1 MIKMK
6 MDTPWYLASAGVVV
20 GLSKIYVGSK
30 VDKIGAK
37 H

>member
-20 GLSKIYVGSK
+20 GLSKIYLSSNF
-30 VDKIGAK
+30 DKIGAK